1 MIDKELELVKEEW
14 NTHVI
19 RHSRY
24 FDSPPGIPNALYFF
38 PDLKGSHCFKCSV
51 TEEQLCAIERFT
63 SSPPHAVS
71 LEFSALASF
80 IMEHHGMRMPQ
91 TVSDGLRLYD
101 TLVHSIERGEIAQ

>member
-1 MIDKELELVKEEW
+1 MDLFKDIQLSARLDNSSDLHLDTLHFVFLPMIDKELELVKEEW

-51 TEEQLCAIERFT
+51 TEEQLCEVKSREVT
-63 SSPPHAVS
+63 
-71 LEFSALASF
+71 
-80 IMEHHGMRMPQ
+80 
-91 TVSDGLRLYD
+91 
-101 TLVHSIERGEIAQ
+101 